1 MSNFNNICQTATL
14 SFFWIFEFLRHF
26 WVGELWEERQFM
38 PFLDNTYFWVN
49 FWDLRDKIGQKLNVA
64 VWSYAL
70 WSFLRKKKCYWVN
83 HFLGYFFS
91 PHPPQKKR
99 FWRPF
104 CKKKWKR
111 NFFFIFFI
119 FIDRY
124 IFYENL
130 RFLPPKLTILES
142 WPVCPLKYL
151 SSRFTTT

>member
-14 SFFWIFEFLRHF
+14 SFFWIFEFLSHF

-83 HFLGYFFS
+83 HFLGE
-91 PHPPQKKR
+91 
-99 FWRPF
+99 
-104 CKKKWKR
+104 
-111 NFFFIFFI
+111 FFFPTTPSRTIFGGHF
-119 FIDRY
+119 
-124 IFYENL
+124 EKKN
-130 RFLPPKLTILES
+130 FLFFFF
-142 WPVCPLKYL
+142 L
-151 SSRFTTT
+151 SSLIDLYSMKNWGSYPQNWHF